1 MVHNLPLA
9 KTVDLESTLINMNR
23 RMGMVTLLHSSHFQ
37 ALRSFI
43 TILHST

>member
-1 MVHNLPLA
+1 MGHNLPPA
-9 KTVDLESTLINMNR
+9 KTVDLGNTPININR
-23 RMGMVTLLHSSHFQ
+23 RMGMVTLLHSTYFQ

>member
-1 MVHNLPLA
+1 MVHDLPPA
-9 KTVDLESTLINMNR
+9 KTVDLGSTPININR